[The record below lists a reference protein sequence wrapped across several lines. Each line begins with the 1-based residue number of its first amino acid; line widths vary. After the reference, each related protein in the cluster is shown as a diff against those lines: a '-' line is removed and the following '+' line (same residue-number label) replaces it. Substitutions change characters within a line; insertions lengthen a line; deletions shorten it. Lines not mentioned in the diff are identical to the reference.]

1 MKAREQIIITLFLML
16 AWNLNAETLILN
28 SGKILRG
35 QVIDHDASI
44 IKIRTAKSVE
54 TVKKKQVFK
63 ILYTTEMKEI
73 RRVLAR
79 ERGNLI
85 RRQRL
90 SASRKREKRRI
101 RNKESSIA
109 KEKTNSKILRMN
121 RKIILLEQRLKR
133 LSKKIERLRRNLKN

>member
-1 MKAREQIIITLFLML
+1 MKYRVTYL
-16 AWNLNAETLILN
+16 ALLYLSLGQLAAESLIMN
-28 SGKILRG
+28 SGRVIIG

-44 IKIRTAKSVE
+44 IKIKTTKSVE
-54 TVKKKQVFK
+54 TISKKKVFK
-63 ILYTTEMKEI
+63 ILYTTDRREI
-73 RRVLAR
+73 NKALSR

-90 SASRKREKRRI
+90 SASRNRERRRI

-109 KEKTNSKILRMN
+109 KEKTNSKITRMN

-133 LSKKIERLRRNLKN
+133 LTRKIERLRKNLK